1 MYEIEEETNRRFN
14 DILNELIG
22 KYDMKREEI
31 KSITFNNRFLYLNG
45 QNKINCLET
54 LEQLNINENSGFI
67 DIILELPEKNEMLN
81 LNKLAPLPKLHFCII
96 NLENLKIDVEKK
108 KDIITFEQALESLKQ
123 KNEQLKNVLFE
134 SIFYYDMGA
143 KIKLEEDDI
152 KKELSELNIPE
163 KELIFIRINYKDNTP
178 VNFEFIWMNQNN
190 KKYNYTAGKK
200 EKFHYVVMEFMGRH
214 DEFLENIITQFSIYI
229 SDISKED
236 PEFNDGENINILPT
250 DNPNT
255 FIKILETELVCNFE
269 TLEKLGIENG
279 SEIFF
284 MTMENTQ
291 IDPITDAQFRTTLRN
306 TMIISSQIKEKGQ
319 KLLTFKTSL
328 GDEQYIIIANEK
340 EKFEDV
346 ILKLKKDY
354 KIFNELEI
362 KAVMLNGNNLMREEK
377 RIAQIKDLDIKETDI
392 ILIMVETL
400 KK

>member
-1 MYEIEEETNRRFN
+1 
-14 DILNELIG
+14 
-22 KYDMKREEI
+22 
-31 KSITFNNRFLYLNG
+31 
-45 QNKINCLET
+45 
-54 LEQLNINENSGFI
+54 
-67 DIILELPEKNEMLN
+67 
-81 LNKLAPLPKLHFCII
+81 
-96 NLENLKIDVEKK
+96 
-108 KDIITFEQALESLKQ
+108 
-123 KNEQLKNVLFE
+123 
-134 SIFYYDMGA
+134 
-143 KIKLEEDDI
+143 
-152 KKELSELNIPE
+152 
-163 KELIFIRINYKDNTP
+163 
-178 VNFEFIWMNQNN
+178 MNQNN
-190 KKYNYTAGKK
+190 KKYNYTERKK

-284 MTMENTQ
+284 MTRENTQ